1 MTKTLNTTF
10 AAALVAASVFG
21 ASAALAGD
29 NYYQGVSPFPANE
42 QQSQQ
47 IDRFTTQS
55 IRNGNGAVKAAPTSA
70 EVGAA
75 HGDYYQGV
83 SKHQ

>member
-10 AAALVAASVFG
+10 SATLLAASVFG
-21 ASAALAGD
+21 PSAALAGD
-29 NYYQGVSPFPANE
+29 DYYQGVSP
-42 QQSQQ
+42 QQVQNHQ
-47 IDRFTTQS
+47 IDRTTTQS
-55 IRNGNGAVKAAPTSA
+55 IGNGAVKAAPTSA

-75 HGDYYQGV
+75 QGDYYQGV

>member
-10 AAALVAASVFG
+10 AAALLAASVFG

-29 NYYQGVSPFPANE
+29 DYYQGVSP
-42 QQSQQ
+42 QQVQNHQ
-47 IDRFTTQS
+47 IDRTTTQS
-55 IRNGNGAVKAAPTSA
+55 ISNGAVKAAPTSA

-75 HGDYYQGV
+75 QGDYYQGV

>member
-21 ASAALAGD
+21 ASAAIAGD
-29 NYYQGVSPFPANE
+29 DYYQGVSP
-42 QQSQQ
+42 QQVQNHQ

-55 IRNGNGAVKAAPTSA
+55 IRNDNGAVKAAPTSA

-75 HGDYYQGV
+75 QGDYYQGV